1 MGVAGPKDPWLQQD
15 ASILAAETRMIGAR
29 WYRQAKETKR
39 GETGERES
47 ECSGSTREA
56 GERWPTG
63 PCGGKRSTW

>member
-39 GETGERES
+39 GEMDGEQS
-47 ECSGSTREA
+47 ECLIVPLKRGNRPKGPWNRWRE
-56 GERWPTG
+56 R
-63 PCGGKRSTW
+63 